1 MDASCLSVA
10 QIMALHKQGVFT
22 AEEVRRLI
30 FKMVGDGE
38 GMVGDEKNESPAV
51 ITEPAREPARE
62 PKKTASKKRV
72 KRNMSAASPETS
84 KLRRLSK
91 QQTRNR
97 FFAECQNPKSC
108 LWDDAKNIKTK
119 LFEKATEEPLSYL
132 FHRHSGI
139 LHKTSKIK
147 LRQIMK
153 WQVGKDRSNW
163 KGKTPSKKFV
173 TEPNT
178 FNFAEEERKLAAEEE
193 ERKVAEAKET
203 NKQEQKKAEEQHKVK
218 LKQDN
223 YVLSQHLTQDSKKYW
238 HA

>member
-1 MDASCLSVA
+1 
-10 QIMALHKQGVFT
+10 
-22 AEEVRRLI
+22 
-30 FKMVGDGE
+30 
-38 GMVGDEKNESPAV
+38 
-51 ITEPAREPARE
+51 
-62 PKKTASKKRV
+62 
-72 KRNMSAASPETS
+72 
-84 KLRRLSK
+84 
-91 QQTRNR
+91 
-97 FFAECQNPKSC
+97 
-108 LWDDAKNIKTK
+108 
-119 LFEKATEEPLSYL
+119 
-132 FHRHSGI
+132 
-139 LHKTSKIK
+139 
-147 LRQIMK
+147 MK